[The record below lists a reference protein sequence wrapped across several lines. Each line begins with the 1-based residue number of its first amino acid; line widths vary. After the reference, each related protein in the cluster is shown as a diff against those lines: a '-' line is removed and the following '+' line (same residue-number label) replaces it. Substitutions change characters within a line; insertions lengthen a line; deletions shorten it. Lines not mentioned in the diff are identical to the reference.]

1 MSFCICFSPP
11 IVGAYRIRPD
21 EGELEM
27 TAASILSLKVCRGTQ
42 QGFYVPGSVAAER
55 SEVFTSLEVLPRN
68 AARFLRSWKCC
79 RGTQQGFYALGNVAA
94 ERSEVFTSLEVLPR
108 SAARF
113 PHDMDMIIH
122 LP

>member
-1 MSFCICFSPP
+1 M
-11 IVGAYRIRPD
+11 
-21 EGELEM
+21 GELETM
-27 TAASILSLKVCRGTQ
+27 TASILSLKVCRGTQ
-42 QGFYVPGSVAAER
+42 QGFYVLGSVAAER
-55 SEVFTSLEVLPRN
+55 SKVFTPLEVLPRN
-68 AARFLRSWKCC
+68 AARFLRPWKCC
-79 RGTQQGFYALGNVAA
+79 RGTQRGFYVLGSVAA